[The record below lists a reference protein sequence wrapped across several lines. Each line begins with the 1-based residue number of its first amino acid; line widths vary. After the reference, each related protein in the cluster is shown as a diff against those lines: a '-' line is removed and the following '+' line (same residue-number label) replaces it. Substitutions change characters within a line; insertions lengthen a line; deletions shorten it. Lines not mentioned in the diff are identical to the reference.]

1 MLYFEDIV
9 EGETLRYGTYTPTR
23 EEAIAFASQY
33 DPQSFHL
40 SDDGVEGTPFE
51 RLALSGWHVGSISMR
66 LFADHYLSKY
76 DSRTGLGLDGLR
88 WLKPVYPGDTLSC
101 ELTIL
106 EKRLSRSRPGEGIV
120 RYHTRVLNQDRDQ
133 VMDLT
138 STGIVGC
145 RPDPTD

>member
-23 EEAIAFASQY
+23 EEAIAFANQY
-33 DPQSFHL
+33 DPQPFHL
-40 SDDGVEGTPFE
+40 SDEGIEGTPFE

-66 LFADHYLSKY
+66 LFADHFLSKH

-88 WLKPVYPGDTLSC
+88 WLKPVYPGDVLSC

-106 EKRLSRSRPGEGIV
+106 EKRPSRSRPGEGIV
-120 RYHTRVLNQDRDQ
+120 RFQTRVFNQDNDP
-133 VMDLT
+133 VMEFT
-138 STGIVGC
+138 SAGIIGG
-145 RPDPTD
+145 RPDRTD